1 MELCQAMPG
10 SSWMEGKIFLLF
22 PKQVICKPG
31 HCSLFLLCCY
41 RTCSSWL
48 WIHHAAPPQ
57 SRHYKHEPP
66 FPPCASLLKKMRPQ
80 RLLTRPPE
88 ELQENGLLDS
98 ITNSSTQDKLMFKRQ
113 KASQSGSRHQKL
125 SRTAETLMMM
135 LAQIANVH
143 SVLEKPWAF
152 VLKFSNWLLNY
163 LSDHMF

>member
-1 MELCQAMPG
+1 MSG

-41 RTCSSWL
+41 RTRSSWL
-48 WIHHAAPPQ
+48 WIRHGAPQ

-80 RLLTRPPE
+80 RLLTNPPE
-88 ELQENGLLDS
+88 KLQENGLLDS
-98 ITNSSTQDKLMFKRQ
+98 ITNSSQEEDKLMFKTQ

-125 SRTAETLMMM
+125 SRIAKTLMIM
-135 LAQIANVH
+135 LAQTVNVH
-143 SVLEKPWAF
+143 SVLEKPWALPF
-152 VLKFSNWLLNY
+152 FLKFSNWPLNY